1 MFNKEGLGGKGGDGQ
16 NVNLSGAQTYFSTPA
31 RRLLW
36 PWIWWWG
43 AECKRER
50 GHGGFAGDNTF
61 LFSESESDLSRY
73 CQVYFCLLSVL
84 DKACVGESTRA
95 DICVFKFRN
104 ISWEE
109 TTKMKLNVRLFQPCL
124 LSNYFFSRI
133 LQTAWVAFSW
143 DDTQS
148 QNKHVADKQSSRFTA
163 SSEIFNW
170 PRAPPHPRPAATADL
185 SVLSSRWKPVS
196 RPSTSLCLTPITIYS
211 HFTSPNLSRFYY
223 SHSIYVGCCCLYSFS
238 QALNCIATQCSDNF
252 IEIWTVYISVKAASY
267 CHQSL
272 LSTHVDHL
280 IHQRQYVQVVCSHK
294 KNPNKTDFY

>member
-109 TTKMKLNVRLFQPCL
+109 TTKMKLVN
-124 LSNYFFSRI
+124 
-133 LQTAWVAFSW
+133 
-143 DDTQS
+143 
-148 QNKHVADKQSSRFTA
+148 
-163 SSEIFNW
+163 
-170 PRAPPHPRPAATADL
+170 
-185 SVLSSRWKPVS
+185 
-196 RPSTSLCLTPITIYS
+196 
-211 HFTSPNLSRFYY
+211 
-223 SHSIYVGCCCLYSFS
+223 CCCH
-238 QALNCIATQCSDNF
+238 LNFHTRPKLGQIDWKILFRT
-252 IEIWTVYISVKAASY
+252 
-267 CHQSL
+267 
-272 LSTHVDHL
+272 THL
-280 IHQRQYVQVVCSHK
+280 E
-294 KNPNKTDFY
+294 